1 MLVTLGPTL
10 TGMTADPAGGGVRA
24 LRAGVLAAV
33 TLGLAAAAHVVGGGQ
48 VPGLPVLAVALGPL
62 ALGSALLTRRRL
74 GPIAL
79 LAWLA
84 PVEAILHGL
93 FAATA
98 TGALTMGVTGGH
110 AHAAAAAGMPLTE
123 STGSATLVAA
133 SGAGQAGT
141 GILVA
146 HAVATVLTG
155 LALSHG
161 ERVLWLLWESLR
173 PTLVM
178 APVPLVRAPALVVAD
193 AGAGMPSPAPLRFT
207 SPRGPPLA
215 DGCPS

>member
-1 MLVTLGPTL
+1 MV
-10 TGMTADPAGGGVRA
+10 
-24 LRAGVLAAV
+24 
-33 TLGLAAAAHVVGGGQ
+33 
-48 VPGLPVLAVALGPL
+48 
-62 ALGSALLTRRRL
+62 
-74 GPIAL
+74 
-79 LAWLA
+79 
-84 PVEAILHGL
+84 
-93 FAATA
+93 
-98 TGALTMGVTGGH
+98 
-110 AHAAAAAGMPLTE
+110 
-123 STGSATLVAA
+123 
-133 SGAGQAGT
+133 
-141 GILVA
+141 VA

-207 SPRGPPLA
+207 SPRGPPLV